1 MKEVLKMFL
10 TSYIL
15 PIIILIVLTL
25 LLRPIKTIRFL
36 IKAFIFIMAI
46 LIGIGILGIFVG
58 EIANFV
64 MNLFN

>member
-1 MKEVLKMFL
+1 MFL